1 MCAECCG
8 TGEILAHSL
17 CISKLSIR
25 PCRSNRLYVRAEEV
39 LGDLFIEEEEVA
51 DEGYVS
57 QSHSLSH
64 QECPRGQF

>member
-1 MCAECCG
+1 MLEP
-8 TGEILAHSL
+8 
-17 CISKLSIR
+17 R
-25 PCRSNRLYVRAEEV
+25 VEV

-64 QECPRGQF
+64 QERPRGQC